1 MKNVSENWSFFFYC
15 NIYKKSKSIAYC
27 LFLYI
32 YIYLYIIFPVSV
44 YPLINQKEKF
54 CDPFIRKQKLFLLPN
69 ILTENFLWKLVH
81 LLILYNAEDNTFF
94 TSKSV
99 FNFSFNLLHQ
109 QDFIS
114 NFNLRLPFHDA
125 VFTIHILP
133 AFKYLQKFYY

>member
-1 MKNVSENWSFFFYC
+1 MKNVSENWSFFFTA
-15 NIYKKSKSIAYC
+15 IYTKSQKASLIVY
-27 LFLYI
+27 FLMYI
-32 YIYLYIIFPVSV
+32 YIYIIFPVSV

-69 ILTENFLWKLVH
+69 ILTENFLWKLFH
-81 LLILYNAEDNTFF
+81 LLTLYNAEDNTFF